1 MSKNIIT
8 ATEVRNNFFN
18 LLELVATTGNPIYI
32 KKDREVRVKLEPVND
47 ELDKKGRLKILVD
60 ETRGIWADRTE
71 EEIRGRFREANEAST
86 RKIRARKW

>member
-1 MSKNIIT
+1 MLT

-32 KKDREVRVKLEPVND
+32 KRNKEVNVKLEPVED
-47 ELDKKGRLKILVD
+47 EIDKKERLKKLVD